1 LIYRPHERRKKVG
14 AFEHSVTDEPDG
26 RTMHKLIMLFASLG
40 MIAALTG
47 CNSMDDLTPQV
58 DVGAGTFRSPP
69 VNQSD
74 LDSMQTVDVPPQ
86 ASATVQSAQLASPE
100 QEGFSEGPSGTVMA
114 QGDSDYTDPAGSLDA
129 QAGRLREGQIPAQEQ
144 QVTRR
149 PVIAETTDTAA
160 DQDTAA
166 SEQPEP
172 EQQVAEQEP
181 QVQQPQKAAAVVP
194 AAAAGT
200 IRFLPI
206 IGAPVEVVTP
216 LSKQLG
222 AAISTCPWAEQPS
235 DALPTRK
242 SSSRSRKTCAA
253 RTSSSSSRR
262 RFPTNDHLM
271 ELLIMID
278 ALRRSSARRITAVI
292 PYFGYARQDRK
303 AGPGRTPISAKL
315 VANLITHAGADRV
328 LTLDLHAGQI
338 QGFFDIPTDNLY
350 AVPS

>member
-222 AAISTCPWAEQPS
+222 AEARSHGLTIKAAS
-235 DALPTRK
+235 D
-242 SSSRSRKTCAA
+242 
-253 RTSSSSSRR
+253 TSSQHILKGYFSAL
-262 RFPTNDHLM
+262 NDGGKTTVVYVWDVLDGTGNRLH
-271 ELLIMID
+271 
-278 ALRRSSARRITAVI
+278 RIQGQDTVNATA
-292 PYFGYARQDRK
+292 
-303 AGPGRTPISAKL
+303 
-315 VANLITHAGADRV
+315 ANLWSVVPPQTMQAIATKTINEYLSWRDGNAG
-328 LTLDLHAGQI
+328 
-338 QGFFDIPTDNLY
+338 
-350 AVPS
+350 

>member
-1 LIYRPHERRKKVG
+1 MG

-149 PVIAETTDTAA
+149 PVAAEPVDTAS
-160 DQDTAA
+160 DNDTAQ
-166 SEQPEP
+166 SEQSTEP
-172 EQQVAEQEP
+172 EQQVAEEEP
-181 QVQQPQKAAAVVP
+181 QVQQPQKAAAIAP

-222 AAISTCPWAEQPS
+222 SEARSHGLTIKAAS
-235 DALPTRK
+235 D
-242 SSSRSRKTCAA
+242 
-253 RTSSSSSRR
+253 TSSQHILKGYFSAL
-262 RFPTNDHLM
+262 NDGGKTTVVYVWDVLDGTGNRLH
-271 ELLIMID
+271 
-278 ALRRSSARRITAVI
+278 RIQGQDTVNATA
-292 PYFGYARQDRK
+292 
-303 AGPGRTPISAKL
+303 
-315 VANLITHAGADRV
+315 ANLWSVVPPQTMQAIATKTINEYLSWRDGNAG
-328 LTLDLHAGQI
+328 
-338 QGFFDIPTDNLY
+338 
-350 AVPS
+350 

>member
-1 LIYRPHERRKKVG
+1 M
-14 AFEHSVTDEPDG
+14 HSVTDEPDG

-129 QAGRLREGQIPAQEQ
+129 QAGRLREGQVPAQEQ
-144 QVTRR
+144 QVSRR

-160 DQDTAA
+160 DQDNAA
-166 SEQPEP
+166 TEQPES

-181 QVQQPQKAAAVVP
+181 QVQQPQKAAAIVP

-222 AAISTCPWAEQPS
+222 AEARSHGLTIKAAS
-235 DALPTRK
+235 D
-242 SSSRSRKTCAA
+242 
-253 RTSSSSSRR
+253 TSSQHILKGYFSAL
-262 RFPTNDHLM
+262 NDGGKTTVVYVWDVLDGTGNRLH
-271 ELLIMID
+271 
-278 ALRRSSARRITAVI
+278 RIQGQDTVNATA
-292 PYFGYARQDRK
+292 
-303 AGPGRTPISAKL
+303 
-315 VANLITHAGADRV
+315 ANLWSVVPPQTMQAIATKTINEYLSWRDGNAG
-328 LTLDLHAGQI
+328 
-338 QGFFDIPTDNLY
+338 
-350 AVPS
+350 

>member
-1 LIYRPHERRKKVG
+1 MG

-149 PVIAETTDTAA
+149 PVAAEPVDTAS
-160 DQDTAA
+160 DNDTAQ
-166 SEQPEP
+166 SEQSTEP

-222 AAISTCPWAEQPS
+222 AEARSHGLTIKAAS
-235 DALPTRK
+235 D
-242 SSSRSRKTCAA
+242 
-253 RTSSSSSRR
+253 TSSQHILKGYFSAL
-262 RFPTNDHLM
+262 NDGGKTTVVYVWDVLDGTGNRLH
-271 ELLIMID
+271 
-278 ALRRSSARRITAVI
+278 RIQGQDTVNATA
-292 PYFGYARQDRK
+292 
-303 AGPGRTPISAKL
+303 
-315 VANLITHAGADRV
+315 ANLWSVVPPQTMQAIATKTINEYLSWRDGNAG
-328 LTLDLHAGQI
+328 
-338 QGFFDIPTDNLY
+338 
-350 AVPS
+350 

>member
-1 LIYRPHERRKKVG
+1 
-14 AFEHSVTDEPDG
+14 
-26 RTMHKLIMLFASLG
+26 MHKRIMLFASLG

-74 LDSMQTVDVPPQ
+74 LDSMQTVDVAPQ
-86 ASATVQSAQLASPE
+86 ASAPVQSAQLASPE

-129 QAGRLREGQIPAQEQ
+129 QANRLQQGEIPAQER

-149 PVIAETTDTAA
+149 PVAAEQADTSA

-166 SEQPEP
+166 NEQPEP
-172 EQQVAEQEP
+172 DQQVAEQEP
-181 QVQQPQKAAAVVP
+181 QVQKPQKAAAIAP
-194 AAAAGT
+194 SAAGT

-222 AAISTCPWAEQPS
+222 SEARSHGLTIKAAS
-235 DALPTRK
+235 D
-242 SSSRSRKTCAA
+242 
-253 RTSSSSSRR
+253 TSSQHILKGYFSAL
-262 RFPTNDHLM
+262 NDGGKTTVVYVW
-271 ELLIMID
+271 D
-278 ALRRSSARRITAVI
+278 
-292 PYFGYARQDRK
+292 
-303 AGPGRTPISAKL
+303 
-315 VANLITHAGADRV
+315 V
-328 LTLDLHAGQI
+328 LDGSGNRLHRI
-338 QGFFDIPTDNLY
+338 QGQDTVNATAADLWSV
-350 AVPS
+350 VPPQTMQAIATKTISEYLSWRDGNAG

>member
-1 LIYRPHERRKKVG
+1 MG

-144 QVTRR
+144 QVSRR
-149 PVIAETTDTAA
+149 PVAAEPVDTAS
-160 DQDTAA
+160 DNDTAQ
-166 SEQPEP
+166 SEQSTEP

-181 QVQQPQKAAAVVP
+181 QIQQPQKAAAVAP

-222 AAISTCPWAEQPS
+222 AEARSHGLTIKAAS
-235 DALPTRK
+235 D
-242 SSSRSRKTCAA
+242 
-253 RTSSSSSRR
+253 TSSQHILKGYFSAL
-262 RFPTNDHLM
+262 NDGGKTTVVYVWDVLDGTGNRLH
-271 ELLIMID
+271 
-278 ALRRSSARRITAVI
+278 RIQGQDTVNATA
-292 PYFGYARQDRK
+292 
-303 AGPGRTPISAKL
+303 
-315 VANLITHAGADRV
+315 ANLWSVVPPQTMQAIATKTINEYLSWRDGNAG
-328 LTLDLHAGQI
+328 
-338 QGFFDIPTDNLY
+338 
-350 AVPS
+350 